1 LDCLVKPGN
10 DTNRPAQ
17 SKNAPTRKLAMTILD
32 ERDFAH
38 VGNKTASLRAE
49 DVLASQEFRKFYE
62 TLPNVVTAEE
72 MPFER
77 SADGLIKHLVHRK
90 MNTRE
95 LCVEA
100 YMQFLKPGERSG
112 KHRHMWEEV
121 LFVVE
126 GEGYDLHWD
135 LKFDC
140 LDAFE
145 WEWSHDPKKFDWQR
159 GDFIYVPPF
168 TIHQHF
174 NAHATSEARLIVISN
189 RMVKEMGFDWFDQ
202 IENAPGF

>member
-1 LDCLVKPGN
+1 M
-10 DTNRPAQ
+10 
-17 SKNAPTRKLAMTILD
+17 TRILD

-38 VGNKTASLRAE
+38 VGNRAASLRVE
-49 DVLASQEFRKFYE
+49 DIAASQEFRKMYE
-62 TLPNVVTAEE
+62 ALPNVVGAED
-72 MPFER
+72 MPWER
-77 SADGLIKHLVHRK
+77 SPDGLIKHLVHHK

-95 LCVEA
+95 RCVEA

-121 LFVVE
+121 LFCVE
-126 GEGYDLHWD
+126 GSGYDLHWD
-135 LKFDC
+135 LNFDC

-145 WEWSHDPKKFDWQR
+145 WQWAAQPKKFTWER

-168 TIHQHF
+168 SIHQHF
-174 NAHATSEARLIVISN
+174 NDHATSQARLIVISN